1 MMLMGMT
8 VSPDVLST
16 RNMIIGFVA
25 VSFRGFS
32 SWSCSIAFRPIG
44 VAALSSPSMFAAMFM
59 KMVPVTGCPLGM
71 SGKSRQKS
79 GLSQRA
85 SRLTTPPRS
94 PMRMM
99 PSQRESTPVS
109 PNEISKA
116 VFAESKVELTI
127 AGNTVV
133 SPQKRSL
140 ATAMTKAIRK
150 KAIQM

>member
-1 MMLMGMT
+1 
-8 VSPDVLST
+8 
-16 RNMIIGFVA
+16 
-25 VSFRGFS
+25 
-32 SWSCSIAFRPIG
+32 
-44 VAALSSPSMFAAMFM
+44 
-59 KMVPVTGCPLGM
+59 
-71 SGKSRQKS
+71 
-79 GLSQRA
+79 
-85 SRLTTPPRS
+85 
-94 PMRMM
+94 MRMM